1 MNEEKLMHVLPG
13 VWCVC
18 VWVGGIIWSQ
28 KRVSILDR
36 EKPEGY
42 YDQLSI
48 L

>member
-1 MNEEKLMHVLPG
+1 MNEEKLMQVLPG

-18 VWVGGIIWSQ
+18 GGGGVIWSQ
-28 KRVSILDR
+28 KTVSILDR